1 MSISNSSFSVDI
13 LRNFTDLTE
22 LRRRKARIP
31 LKTKLLFLNEKK
43 KDRKKRSKTKST
55 MSLLKIKLSFVSKVE
70 DIHTVFTTMGVDYTE
85 MEREMS

>member
-1 MSISNSSFSVDI
+1 
-13 LRNFTDLTE
+13 
-22 LRRRKARIP
+22 
-31 LKTKLLFLNEKK
+31 
-43 KDRKKRSKTKST
+43 